1 MDEKELRKLFSDMEI
16 PAPSPRAE
24 QEALAAARAE
34 FARAE
39 KINEKNLQGFSH
51 HGRLKDRT
59 TTTKEIIMS
68 VLSGKH
74 KVSLALGSL
83 GVLAI
88 GVSLGMHLLETSS
101 LSSVSS
107 QHYSNPIAD
116 VGRVRG
122 DAESA
127 PSELATSQTQSTV
140 PVAPSVVQSPPP
152 PALALMEPEKKL
164 ESSVADYAAGAT
176 VSNTEANRMAAKP
189 KTPTGFLFAP
199 MPAQEPYAYQASLEN
214 RNEFAEYKPNSLK
227 QVAQEPVS
235 TFSIDVD
242 TASYS
247 TVRRAL
253 NNGQLPPAEAVRI
266 EEMINYFDYD
276 YPRPDSR
283 EKPFEPTVAVY
294 PTPWNTN
301 TRLMHIGLKG
311 YEIPQ
316 AKKPHSNLVFLID
329 TSGSMQMPD
338 KLPLLQSAFKLL
350 VNSLEADD
358 TISIVTYAGS
368 AGVALEPTQVKDKAK
383 ILAAIDNLYAGGST
397 AGAEGIRQAY
407 ALAEAHFDKEGVN
420 RVMLATDGDFNVG
433 ISDPEELKKF
443 IEKKR
448 ESGVFLSVLGFGD
461 GNYQDD
467 TMQALAQNGNG
478 NAAYIDSLNEA
489 RKVLVE
495 EAGATLFPIA
505 KDVKIQVEF
514 NPLQVAEYRL
524 LGYETRM
531 LNREDFNNDKVD
543 AGDVGSGHT
552 VTAIYEITPV
562 GSTPKVDPLRY
573 GQDEEQARMT
583 PEAKAK
589 RAGSEY
595 AFLKL
600 RYKLPEQSKSNLIQR
615 PVTPKDAIASI
626 EQAPKD
632 IRFAAA
638 VAEFGMQLRGDGD
651 VQDRTYADVVKL
663 AEPARGEDRFGYRS
677 EFLNLVR
684 LADSLDTNR

>member
-1 MDEKELRKLFSDMEI
+1 MDDRQLHKLFSDMEI
-16 PAPSPRAE
+16 PAPSARAE

-59 TTTKEIIMS
+59 TTTREIIMS

-88 GVSLGMHLLETSS
+88 GVSLTMHLQETSS
-101 LSSVSS
+101 LSSGYQGTSVPENAQPLEAKQPS
-107 QHYSNPIAD
+107 AAT
-116 VGRVRG
+116 
-122 DAESA
+122 DALTMQAPPAAPPAPQPMPAPLIKREGPMIQMESA
-127 PSELATSQTQSTV
+127 DAAVNSTTSRAMI
-140 PVAPSVVQSPPP
+140 APAPP
-152 PALALMEPEKKL
+152 PAGIA
-164 ESSVADYAAGAT
+164 
-176 VSNTEANRMAAKP
+176 
-189 KTPTGFLFAP
+189 AP
-199 MPAQEPYAYQASLEN
+199 MPSPETYYQALQEN
-214 RNEFAEYKPNSLK
+214 RDEFAEYKPNALK
-227 QVAQEPVS
+227 LVSQEPVS

-242 TASYS
+242 TASYA

-266 EEMINYFDYD
+266 EEMVNYFDYD

-294 PTPWNTN
+294 PTPWNKN
-301 TRLMHIGLKG
+301 TKLMHIGLKG

-329 TSGSMQMPD
+329 TSGSMQEPD
-338 KLPLLQSAFKLL
+338 KLPLLQSAFKML
-350 VNSLEADD
+350 VNSLEAGD

-368 AGVALEPTQVKDKAK
+368 AGVVLEPTQVKDKAK

-397 AGAEGIRQAY
+397 AGAAGIEQAY

-433 ISDPEELKKF
+433 VSDPEALKKL

-448 ESGVFLSVLGFGD
+448 ESGVFLSVLGFGQ

-478 NAAYIDSLNEA
+478 TAAYIDSLNEA

-514 NPLQVAEYRL
+514 NPAQVAEYRL
-524 LGYETRM
+524 LGYETRL

-562 GSTPKVDPLRY
+562 GNATKVDPLRY
-573 GQDEEQARMT
+573 GNEDT
-583 PEAKAK
+583 KAETK
-589 RAGSEY
+589 KGGDEY

-600 RYKLPEQSKSNLIQR
+600 RYKLPEQSKSRLIER
-615 PVTPKDAIASI
+615 PVTTKDSFATL
-626 EQAPKD
+626 EKAPSD

-638 VAEFGMQLRGDGD
+638 VAEFGLRLRGDGD
-651 VQDRTYADVVKL
+651 VKDVPYADIVKL
-663 AEPARGEDRFGYRS
+663 AEPARGEDHFGYRS

-684 LADSLDTNR
+684 LADSLDTNQ